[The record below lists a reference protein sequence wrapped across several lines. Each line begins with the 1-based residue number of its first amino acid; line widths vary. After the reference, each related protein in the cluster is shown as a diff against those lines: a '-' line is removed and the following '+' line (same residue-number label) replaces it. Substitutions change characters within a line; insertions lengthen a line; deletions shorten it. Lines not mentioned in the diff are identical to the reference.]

1 MQSSVVLIPIINR
14 CHHELPPF
22 LKICLQ
28 NYSLPAHHKTEWY
41 HLSTVFYYPPF
52 ISAFLLSPL
61 CVEALHPFFS
71 LQHDQGYPEP
81 DTLLQRKNKINI
93 GY

>member
-28 NYSLPAHHKTEWY
+28 NYSLPAHHK
-41 HLSTVFYYPPF
+41 F
-52 ISAFLLSPL
+52 
-61 CVEALHPFFS
+61 
-71 LQHDQGYPEP
+71 
-81 DTLLQRKNKINI
+81 KICLYI
-93 GY
+93 LDGFGGIYKKFGIEDFKRMDE